1 MLQPLPKSD
10 GRSSANCPRPACP
23 TTMAV
28 QTPKPF
34 YRRHPFPP
42 SLTATGTSRSV
53 QGAKSCVIYVMM
65 TEREN
70 LFTLISVCP
79 VTPVAAPR
87 APVVPS
93 SVTSAPAVR
102 PPAPQPV
109 TVRPSGPSS
118 ITTVSA
124 PPQPPSNI
132 MTQRVLLSPDM
143 QARLPCKLISSHFI
157 VS

>member
-1 MLQPLPKSD
+1 MLFEIVKHNCDVCYIELIQDMTTFCLKIKFWNCLFPCRMLQPLPKSD

-28 QTPKPF
+28 QTPKPLITDVT
-34 YRRHPFPP
+34 PSP
-42 SLTATGTSRSV
+42 SLTAGTSRSV

-87 APVVPS
+87 APGS
-93 SVTSAPAVR
+93 
-102 PPAPQPV
+102 
-109 TVRPSGPSS
+109 
-118 ITTVSA
+118 
-124 PPQPPSNI
+124 
-132 MTQRVLLSPDM
+132 
-143 QARLPCKLISSHFI
+143 
-157 VS
+157 